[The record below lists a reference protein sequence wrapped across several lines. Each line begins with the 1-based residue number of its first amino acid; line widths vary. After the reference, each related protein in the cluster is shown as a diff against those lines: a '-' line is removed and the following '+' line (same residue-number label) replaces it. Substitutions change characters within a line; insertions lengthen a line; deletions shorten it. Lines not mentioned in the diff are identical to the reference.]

1 MKNMSAN
8 GHVVYDFERFCMIHT
23 RNLVKGY
30 RNHEVETPVLINV
43 NIDIGDGEYVAVA
56 GPSGS
61 GKSTLFNILG
71 LLEQPDQ
78 GELFFMGREVSVL
91 SDRYR
96 IKLRR
101 GHIGYVFRQFNLV
114 DELTVAENIELPLLY
129 LSLSRKQRK
138 EMVNESLFRFKL
150 DHIRKSFPRQLTG
163 LQQQVTALAR
173 AAVFNPSLLLADE
186 PTGNLNSTGGNEILE
201 LLSTINEAG
210 TTVVVF
216 TNSMQDAQK
225 TQRIIQ
231 LFDGH
236 VVTDMGQKGN

>member
-1 MKNMSAN
+1 MSVY
-8 GHVVYDFERFCMIHT
+8 GHSMYDFEQFCMIHT

-30 RNHEVETPVLINV
+30 RSQEVQTPVLINV
-43 NIDIGDGEYVAVA
+43 NIDIGDGEYVSIF

-61 GKSTLFNILG
+61 GKSTLFDIMG
-71 LLEQPDQ
+71 LLEQPDE
-78 GELFFMGREVSVL
+78 GELFFMGREVSTL
-91 SDRYR
+91 SDKHRMN
-96 IKLRR
+96 LRR

-114 DELTVAENIELPLLY
+114 DELTVVENIELPLLY
-129 LSLSRKQRK
+129 MDISRKQRK
-138 EMVNESLFRFKL
+138 EMVEKTLYGFKL
-150 DHIRKSFPRQLTG
+150 EHIRKSFPRQLTG

-173 AAVFNPSLLLADE
+173 ATVYNPPLLLADE

-201 LLSTINEAG
+201 LLSEVNESG

-216 TNSMQDAQK
+216 TNSASDAQK

-236 VVTDMGQKGN
+236 VVTDMAQKGN